1 MKYNHIDG
9 VKVSV
14 LTLNGVNRGLE
25 PLTLNGVDR
34 GLEPLTL
41 NGVDRGLEP
50 LTLNGVDR
58 GLEPCWVKP
67 KTIKLFISASLL
79 SMQH

>member
-14 LTLNGVNRGLE
+14 LTLNGV
-25 PLTLNGVDR
+25 DR
-34 GLEPLTL
+34 
-41 NGVDRGLEP
+41 V
-50 LTLNGVDR
+50 
-58 GLEPCWVKP
+58 LEPCWVKP

-79 SMQH
+79 SMQQ